1 MGGKAN
7 VVRKVK
13 TDKEVCRNR
22 QEKPNERQ
30 MEMEK
35 FFEEV
40 ISGRLVVNEEG
51 EFVRREEEKGEE
63 EMEGD

>member
-1 MGGKAN
+1 MGKCGLLIRGN
-7 VVRKVK
+7 GELM
-13 TDKEVCRNR
+13 D
-22 QEKPNERQ
+22 
-30 MEMEK
+30 MEK

>member
-30 MEMEK
+30 ME
-35 FFEEV
+35 
-40 ISGRLVVNEEG
+40 RLGILKVGTG
-51 EFVRREEEKGEE
+51 ESKEWENV
-63 EMEGD
+63 DY